1 MDDQTRKSVE
11 EFKEKWN
18 RENLH
23 KYKWCHIK
31 NWCGGVNFEFLS
43 YCWSFYN
50 PSDGVYPIDGLSL
63 EMMNEA
69 CQLVEAA
76 EPDWCGGDTE
86 DRLSACK
93 VLLAKFPHLSN
104 PYDTDD

>member
-1 MDDQTRKSVE
+1 MDKDELRRIADE
-11 EFKEKWN
+11 IKEKSKDEWVICQI
-18 RENLH
+18 
-23 KYKWCHIK
+23 YKG
-31 NWCGGVNFEFLS
+31 GGVNFPFLS
-43 YCWSFYN
+43 YCWAFYG
-50 PSDGVYPIDGLSL
+50 PDGVYPIDGLSL

-76 EPDWCGGDTE
+76 EPDWCGGDTD

-93 VLLAKFPHLSN
+93 VLLAKFPYLSN